1 MSSKLTTGLF
11 LALICGVPVVQAG
24 LELARGEDVQ
34 ALEVFG
40 PIEESRL
47 RAYEDDLRAASFLHR
62 DVAPWFQ
69 ALELFGF
76 AHGNERAT
84 VGDDG
89 WLFFDENL
97 DYVTGAALDAERQA
111 AIRDTIDDFGRQL
124 AERGVELVLVP
135 LRAKVAAQPQ
145 HFASSTRELV
155 SAENPAAR
163 GLLDSITGATV
174 WDPFTGPAPT
184 FMPRDTHWDP
194 ATMARTARSVAKLV
208 EVRLAAKG
216 DALVARRTWTTEPA
230 SAAVVGDLATML
242 RLPEGLTP
250 WAPMEVD
257 LERVVDARSGAAFA
271 PERGAEVLLLGD
283 SSTLVF
289 SDARLEA
296 GTGAGFGEHLAAA
309 LGAPVDVIALAGGSA
324 RAVRETLAR
333 RADGLAGAKVVVW
346 QISMRDFAGD
356 ASKWERVELPAAGA
370 SGARVSDGGPF
381 HVRAELVEVTRIP
394 SEFEYELCLGIHE
407 YRVLEVLDGAAP
419 DGPLWV
425 AHTVVEDFEPTAKA
439 GYQVGDVHELWLEDV
454 ARHHDLES
462 TSWMDATESDPRA
475 VIWFAIDPN
484 AGPRADAT
492 APTDLTADLT
502 ADLATDLATDPGT
515 PPGTELDPV
524 RLTVSPAVEAARAET
539 RRLLEERIAGL
550 ERSGLG
556 DELVASVSEQLD
568 AAPDAIWF
576 GMGGWNLGRIEL
588 GFVRSMNSHVGG
600 DPERPVRGLD
610 FDDEDHP
617 IHAIE
622 YYAKTLSEHGITL
635 LVVPVPNRVQVQSDL
650 MPNVGADPN
659 LLGGDLATPQLLLEM
674 ARRGI
679 DVVDLYPRFAE
690 ARLADRAAGRERT
703 LFQDYNAHWSP
714 RGVRIGAQLV
724 AQRIRALPW
733 FEQGPLVE
741 GTDFEIVFE
750 ERRSTA
756 PQYGDAPEEQ
766 QLMPFDR
773 VLRPNGRRLL
783 ERDQS
788 SPILVMGDSYA
799 GMYNAEGADICSHLI
814 AELGH
819 PVDYITV
826 SNGGANSVWQSLARR
841 GDNLAGV
848 KVVVWNVSRSVLDA
862 RDMRTVDLFGE

>member
-40 PIEESRL
+40 PIEQSRL
-47 RAYEDDLRAASFLHR
+47 RVFEDDLRAASFLHQ

-97 DYVTGAALDAERQA
+97 DYVTGSALDADRQA

-124 AERGVELVLVP
+124 SERGVELVLVP
-135 LRAKVAAQPQ
+135 LRAKVAAQPR
-145 HFASSTRELV
+145 HFAASTRELD

-163 GLLDSITGATV
+163 GLLESITGATV
-174 WDPFTGPAPT
+174 WDPFADPAPT

-194 ATMARTARSVAKLV
+194 ATMARTARSVAELV
-208 EVRLAAKG
+208 EARLAARD
-216 DALVARRTWTTEPA
+216 DALAVRRSWTTEPA

-242 RLPEGLTP
+242 RLPEGTSP
-250 WAPMEVD
+250 WEPMEVE
-257 LERVVDARSGAAFA
+257 LERVVDAQSGAAFA

-370 SGARVSDGGPF
+370 SGAEASVGAPI

-407 YRVLEVLDGAAP
+407 YRVLEVLDGIVP

-425 AHTVVEDFEPTAKA
+425 AHTLIENFEPTAKA
-439 GYQVGDVHELWLEDV
+439 SYQVGDVHELWLADV
-454 ARHHDLES
+454 AGYHDLES
-462 TSWMDATESDPRA
+462 TSWMDETDSNPRA

-484 AGPRADAT
+484 AGPRAGT
-492 APTDLTADLT
+492 PGSTDV
-502 ADLATDLATDPGT
+502 ATDLGPGLGTDPRNDLEAVAS
-515 PPGTELDPV
+515 TE
-524 RLTVSPAVEAARAET
+524 SPAVEAARAET
-539 RRLLEERIAGL
+539 RRLLEERIARL

-556 DELVASVSEQLD
+556 DELVASVTEQLD
-568 AAPDAIWF
+568 AAPGANWF

-600 DPERPVRGLD
+600 DPKRPVRGLD

-622 YYAKTLSEHGITL
+622 HYARTLAEHGITL

-650 MPNVGADPN
+650 MPNVGADPD
-659 LLGGDLATPQLLLEM
+659 LLGGDLAMPRLLIEM

-679 DVVDLYPRFAE
+679 DVVDLYPSFAA
-690 ARLADRAAGRERT
+690 ARVEDRAEGRTRT

-714 RGVRIGAQLV
+714 RGVRIGAQVV
-724 AQRIRALPW
+724 AERIRALPW

-741 GTDFEIVFE
+741 RADFEIVFE

-783 ERDQS
+783 ERDPN

-841 GDNLAGV
+841 GDDLAGV
-848 KVVVWNVSRSVLDA
+848 KVIVWNVSRSVLDA